1 MTIVIV
7 CSAIYA
13 IATLVVCVKL
23 AQQKNKN
30 TILAGFCGFLF
41 GILAVLYYGFVAKQE
56 NNGDSDTAFENG
68 KLRSSLTNMLVV
80 LTVIT
85 IIAAGVLA
93 AVNAV
98 TAPQIEKINADNLAA
113 GIKAVMCSE
122 DIQVSEPWES
132 APFTIYDI
140 SDNSGN
146 KLGKAVVTTENGFG
160 GPLKVLVGFNPEGD
174 ILGYTLLEHAE
185 TPGLGA
191 KADVWFQDK
200 IVGVNPGKSNFTVSK
215 DGGDIDAITASTIT
229 SRAFLLAIQ
238 KAYDKAINGS
248 DATTGATQQAHGEKG
263 GKCGK
268 KGECAK
274 ACQSGCTASEIGT
287 PDVIE

>member
-1 MTIVIV
+1 
-7 CSAIYA
+7 
-13 IATLVVCVKL
+13 
-23 AQQKNKN
+23 
-30 TILAGFCGFLF
+30 
-41 GILAVLYYGFVAKQE
+41 
-56 NNGDSDTAFENG
+56 
-68 KLRSSLTNMLVV
+68 MLVV

-113 GIKAVMCSE
+113 GIKAVMGSE

-132 APFTIYDI
+132 APFTICDI
-140 SDNSGN
+140 SDNNGN

-238 KAYDKAINGS
+238 KAYDKAINGN
-248 DATTGATQQAHGEKG
+248 DATSGATKQARGKHGHGKHE
-263 GKCGK
+263 GKCCKEGACCKENACADCPNKEKCAEGACADCPK
-268 KGECAK
+268 KGKCEK
-274 ACQSGCTASEIGT
+274 ACQSGCTASEMGT
-287 PDVIE
+287 PEVIE